1 LQLLNKAEGK
11 HMKKTTEVAT
21 LKETVNRMLSQGVMG
36 VDYRMGAIAVLES
49 ALFETLNYNGFR
61 YLREEEV
68 PVLQKPGQRRS
79 DNGIG
84 ASFEDTDDSRRCYY

>member
-1 LQLLNKAEGK
+1 
-11 HMKKTTEVAT
+11 MRKTTEVAT

-68 PVLQKPGQRRS
+68 PVLQQPGMRINS
-79 DNGIG
+79 SGFG
-84 ASFEDTDDSRRCYY
+84 ADFKDTDDSRRCYY